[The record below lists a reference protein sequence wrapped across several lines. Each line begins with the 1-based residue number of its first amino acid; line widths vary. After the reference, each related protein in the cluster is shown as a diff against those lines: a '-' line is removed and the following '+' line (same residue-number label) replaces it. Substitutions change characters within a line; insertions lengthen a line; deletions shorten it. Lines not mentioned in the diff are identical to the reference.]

1 MKHNKYNKK
10 DPVKVK
16 DDLIGHNQPPGHQ
29 VPDYDL
35 KSGDK
40 YFDDMPVGTTMKKR
54 IKDTGQFTGKELK
67 DGHVFPTLTGPQ
79 KEKIARLLLD
89 GKEYLRYKD
98 INVAVRMTI
107 PLVDIKMIK
116 STSVHLRALSKVL
129 NDIAKDTEKSKFERV
144 LNAQQAIVSTNGSIK
159 WKHGLFEMLGVH
171 SLR

>member
-29 VPDYDL
+29 VPDY
-35 KSGDK
+35 
-40 YFDDMPVGTTMKKR
+40 
-54 IKDTGQFTGKELK
+54 
-67 DGHVFPTLTGPQ
+67 
-79 KEKIARLLLD
+79 
-89 GKEYLRYKD
+89 
-98 INVAVRMTI
+98 
-107 PLVDIKMIK
+107 DIKMIK

>member
-1 MKHNKYNKK
+1 MKHNKCNKK
-10 DPVKVK
+10 DPDPVK

-29 VPDYDL
+29 VPDFDY
-35 KSGDK
+35 KREDK
-40 YFDDMPVGTTMKKR
+40 YFDDMPVGAIMKKR
-54 IKDTGQFTGKELK
+54 IKETGEFTGKQLK

-129 NDIAKDTEKSKFERV
+129 NSIAKDTEKSKFERV
-144 LNAQQAIVSTNGSIK
+144 LKAQRAIVSTNGDIK
-159 WKHGLFEMLGVH
+159 WKHGLWEMLGIN